1 MGKNR
6 KEHRKKVK
14 ARNQRIKAEQAKNQK
29 ALKEYLNGLGL
40 TPEEALVKLQAGEIK
55 VQDEQVFGP
64 KETIIPEPL
73 HTTRLPE

>member
-40 TPEEALVKLQAGEIK
+40 TPEEALAKVQAGEIK

-73 HTTRLPE
+73 HRLRLPE